1 MIHKVR
7 IFTILSL
14 VLVIM
19 MSSSVSL
26 NLGLAQTSD
35 ITKTNSTMNPETEAL
50 LKKIFSASSFSNI
63 QTISFV
69 DGIEV
74 SGVSLGDST
83 VTVTLRKIATENA
96 TNLSTPVTVTAV
108 RVPGSSIK
116 DLMALVEASAKLRG
130 PGNTGPLAAMLT
142 QMGGLLNSGSGPNAT
157 DSLAPLQAIMQLGKN
172 TQMGIANIVGGNW
185 SSPRTATTGLIDLPA
200 LFGLGNDNPSP
211 NARAHFIMIFVVPFV
226 GKTAFGSVPLH

>member
-35 ITKTNSTMNPETEAL
+35 ITKANSTMNPETEAL
-50 LKKIFSASSFSNI
+50 LKKIFKYIFIFQHSNNKI
-63 QTISFV
+63 LLMELRFQ
-69 DGIEV
+69 
-74 SGVSLGDST
+74 GVSLGDST
-83 VTVTLRKIATENA
+83 VEIMVRKIATENA

-116 DLMALVEASAKLRG
+116 DLMALVEASPKPSWGR
-130 PGNTGPLAAMLT
+130 
-142 QMGGLLNSGSGPNAT
+142 
-157 DSLAPLQAIMQLGKN
+157 KH
-172 TQMGIANIVGGNW
+172 W
-185 SSPRTATTGLIDLPA
+185 SSSSNVNTDDGRIMGFVNMVQMLQILWLHYRLLCRLAKIRKWALPI
-200 LFGLGNDNPSP
+200 S
-211 NARAHFIMIFVVPFV
+211 
-226 GKTAFGSVPLH
+226 

>member
-1 MIHKVR
+1 MI
-7 IFTILSL
+7 ISL
-14 VLVIM
+14 LVCLLFP
-19 MSSSVSL
+19 SFSL
-26 NLGLAQTSD
+26 NLGYAQTSD
-35 ITKTNSTMNPETEAL
+35 IAKTNSTMNPETEAL

-63 QTISFV
+63 QAISFV

-74 SGVSLGDST
+74 SGINLGDSD
-83 VTVTLRKIATENA
+83 VTVTLRRTTTENT

-108 RVPGSSIK
+108 RIPGSSIK

-130 PGNTGPLAAMLT
+130 PENTGPLAAMLT
-142 QMGGLLNSGSGPNAT
+142 QMGGLLNSGTGSNST
-157 DSLAPLQAIMQLGKN
+157 NSLAPLQAIMQLGQN
-172 TQMGIANIVGGNW
+172 TQMGVANIVGGNW

>member
-7 IFTILSL
+7 IFTMLSL
-14 VLVIM
+14 VLMIM
-19 MSSSVSL
+19 LSSSVSL
-26 NLGLAQTSD
+26 NLGYAQTSD
-35 ITKTNSTMNPETEAL
+35 ITKANSTLNPEAEAL

-74 SGVSLGDST
+74 SGINLGDSD
-83 VTVTLRKIATENA
+83 VTVTLRKTATENA

-142 QMGGLLNSGSGPNAT
+142 QMGGLLNSGSGLNAT
-157 DSLAPLQAIMQLGKN
+157 NSLAPIQAIMQLGQN
-172 TQMGIANIVGGNW
+172 TQMGVANIVGGNW
-185 SSPRTATTGLIDLPA
+185 SSPRTATTGLLDLAA
-200 LFGLGNDNPSP
+200 LFGMGNDNPSP
-211 NARAHFIMIFVVPFV
+211 DARAHFIMIFVVPYV
-226 GKTAFGSVPLH
+226 GKTSFGSVPLH

>member
-1 MIHKVR
+1 
-7 IFTILSL
+7 
-14 VLVIM
+14 

-116 DLMALVEASAKLRG
+116 DLMALVEASAKPVVR
-130 PGNTGPLAAMLT
+130 
-142 QMGGLLNSGSGPNAT
+142 
-157 DSLAPLQAIMQLGKN
+157 KH
-172 TQMGIANIVGGNW
+172 W
-185 SSPRTATTGLIDLPA
+185 SSSSYVNTDGRIAKFWIWSKCYIFSRAITGYYA
-200 LFGLGNDNPSP
+200 AWQKYANGHCQY
-211 NARAHFIMIFVVPFV
+211 RRR
-226 GKTAFGSVPLH
+226 